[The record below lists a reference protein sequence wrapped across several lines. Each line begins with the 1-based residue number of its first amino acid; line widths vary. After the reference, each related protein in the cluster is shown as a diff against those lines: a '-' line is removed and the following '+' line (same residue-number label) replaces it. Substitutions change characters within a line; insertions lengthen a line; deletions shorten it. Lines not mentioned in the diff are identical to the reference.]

1 MDFSI
6 PFQICSSGLEAQRV
20 KMDVITSNM
29 ANVSTTNTPEGG
41 PYKRKE
47 VVLTTRNIETDF
59 KRQLQNVLQGVE
71 VKEIVDDPKSVKL
84 VYDPTHPD
92 ADEKG
97 FVAMPDIN
105 IVLEMAEMINVSKS
119 YEACATAFDATKNM
133 ALKSLDIG
141 K

>member
-6 PFQICSSGLEAQRV
+6 PFKICSSGLAAQRT
-20 KMDVITSNM
+20 KMDVITSNL
-29 ANVSTTNTPEGG
+29 ANVSTTRTPEGG

-47 VVLTTRNIETDF
+47 VVLGSQSAVDDF
-59 KRQLQNVLQGVE
+59 DGRLQDALQTVE
-71 VKEIVDDPKSVKL
+71 VQEIVEDKNGIKLIHDPA
-84 VYDPTHPD
+84 HPD

-97 FVAMPDIN
+97 FVAMPNIN
-105 IVLEMAEMINVSKS
+105 VVHEMAEMINVNRS

-133 ALKSLDIG
+133 ALKTLDIG

>member
-6 PFQICSSGLEAQRV
+6 PFKICASGLAAQRA
-20 KMDVITSNM
+20 KMDVITSNL
-29 ANVSTTNTPEGG
+29 ANVGTTNTPEGG

-47 VVLTTRNIETDF
+47 VVLGSRDVVTEFDGRLRD
-59 KRQLQNVLQGVE
+59 VLQAVE
-71 VKEIVDDPKSVKL
+71 VKEIVEDKNGVKL
-84 VYDPTHPD
+84 IYDPTHPD

-97 FVAMPDIN
+97 FVATPNIN
-105 IVLEMAEMINVSKS
+105 VVLEMAEMINVNRS

-133 ALKSLDIG
+133 ALKTLDIG

>member
-6 PFQICSSGLEAQRV
+6 PFKICSSGLAAQRT
-20 KMDVITSNM
+20 KMDVITSNL
-29 ANVSTTNTPEGG
+29 ANVSTTRTPEGG

-47 VVLTTRNIETDF
+47 VVLGSQNAVDDF
-59 KRQLQNVLQGVE
+59 DGRLQDALQTVE
-71 VKEIVDDPKSVKL
+71 VKEIVEDKNGIKLIHDPA
-84 VYDPTHPD
+84 HPD

-97 FVAMPDIN
+97 FVAMPNIN
-105 IVLEMAEMINVSKS
+105 VVLEMAEMINVNRS

-133 ALKSLDIG
+133 ALKTLDIG

>member
-1 MDFSI
+1 MDFMI
-6 PFQICSSGLEAQRV
+6 PFQICASGLAAQRV
-20 KMDVITSNM
+20 KMDVITSNL
-29 ANVSTTNTPEGG
+29 ANVNTTNTPEGG
-41 PYKRKE
+41 AYKRKA
-47 VVLTTRNIETDF
+47 VVLSARNIEADF
-59 KRQLQNVLQGVE
+59 NARLQDVLQTVE
-71 VKEIVDDPKSVKL
+71 IKDIVSDKNSVKL

-92 ADEKG
+92 ANEKG

-119 YEACATAFDATKNM
+119 YEACTTAFDATKNM